1 MIKFMFER
9 TDYKDDSLVLKI
21 RKALRISKDVQLAV
35 LASRDS
41 FTTFTLVVDV
51 PHSEKRAQLL
61 HRLLKN
67 ASLPI
72 TNVWRIKN
80 DQTNRTE
87 ILPSQ

>member
-9 TDYKDDSLVLKI
+9 TELKNDDELIFKI
-21 RKALRISKDVQLAV
+21 RKALRLSKDVKISL
-35 LASRDS
+35 SESWTS
-41 FTTFTLVVDV
+41 FTTYTLMVDV
-51 PHSEKRAQLL
+51 PYHDRRAKFM

-80 DQTNRTE
+80 GSENR
-87 ILPSQ
+87 I

>member
-9 TDYKDDSLVLKI
+9 TDYEDDDGLVLKI

-35 LASRDS
+35 LVHHFS
-41 FTTFTLVVDV
+41 FKKFTLLVDV

-72 TNVWRIKN
+72 TNVWRVKN
-80 DQTNRTE
+80 D
-87 ILPSQ
+87 

>member
-9 TDYKDDSLVLKI
+9 TDYKDDDGLVSKI
-21 RKALRISKDVQLAV
+21 RKARRISKDVQLSV
-35 LASRDS
+35 IASRDS

-51 PHSEKRAQLL
+51 PYSEQRARLL
-61 HRLLKN
+61 HVLLKN

-80 DQTNRTE
+80 G
-87 ILPSQ
+87 

>member
-1 MIKFMFER
+1 MIKFMLER
-9 TDYKDDSLVLKI
+9 TDYKDDDGLVLKI

-41 FTTFTLVVDV
+41 FTTFTLVIDV
-51 PHSEKRAQLL
+51 PHSEKRAELL

-80 DQTNRTE
+80 D
-87 ILPSQ
+87 